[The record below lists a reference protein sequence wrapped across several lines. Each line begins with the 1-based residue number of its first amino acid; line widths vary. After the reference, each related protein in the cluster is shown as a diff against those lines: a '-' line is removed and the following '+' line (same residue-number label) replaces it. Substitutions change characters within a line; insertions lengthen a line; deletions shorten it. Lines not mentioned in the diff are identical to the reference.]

1 MMARDWTRRRILAGG
16 TAMGGGL
23 ALPGLIRA
31 QDMGDLLIGGHAD
44 PGAPPIAHPDDLVPG
59 DGITVTMGQ
68 AKARAVAMTFDDG
81 PHGVNTPRLLNML
94 KKRNISATFYVIG
107 ALVRRYPDIVRRMV
121 DEGHEIGNHTW
132 SHPNLAGLGDARVF
146 EEIDRTQDAVDKV
159 VKAAPP
165 TMRPPY
171 GALTSRQRQM
181 LHNRRDLPTVLWSL
195 DTSDWK
201 RPGAPVITSRILTRA
216 HAGAIVLM
224 HDIHKPTI
232 DAMPAALDGLMARGY
247 QFKTVSQILG
257 HKTWGPGPD
266 LTPLDVDLM

>member
-1 MMARDWTRRRILAGG
+1 MSTDWTRRRILAGG
-16 TAMGGGL
+16 TALGVGL
-23 ALPGLIRA
+23 AQPGLIRA
-31 QDMGDLLIGGHAD
+31 QDMGDLLLSRHTD

-59 DGITVTMGQ
+59 DGITVTKGL
-68 AKARAVAMTFDDG
+68 ARSRAVAMTFDDG
-81 PHGVNTPRLLNML
+81 PHGVNTPRLLDML
-94 KKRNISATFYVIG
+94 KKRKIVATFYVIG
-107 ALVRRYPDIVRRMV
+107 ALVLRYPDIVRRMV

-132 SHPNLAGLGDARVF
+132 RHPNLAGLGDDRLF

-159 VKAAPP
+159 IKAAPP

-171 GALTSRQRQM
+171 GALTSRQRNM
-181 LHNRRDLPTVLWSL
+181 LHRRRDLPTVLWSV

-201 RPGAPVITSRILTRA
+201 RPGSAVITRRVLTGA

-232 DAMPAALDGLMARGY
+232 DAMPAALDGLLDRGFRF
-247 QFKTVSQILG
+247 QTVSQILG